1 MSEYTESTTHE
12 PEMGLVEET
21 LPEVVTEADAADAL
35 ATTRNASVTIS
46 EKDYVENMRLA
57 EEIGK
62 VKASQAVSSA
72 LSLSVIRWFDA
83 MKTSGS
89 YKGKTLIG
97 PDGKTFT
104 PETFEQ
110 LCDGMGFA
118 RRTIDEHLQNLAA
131 FGEERLNEMRTLGL
145 TVRNTRKLRKA
156 LKDAPEEQRQ
166 AAFAELKGSAPE
178 ELQTTI
184 DVLVAQYG
192 KARDDLKKAA
202 KDKEQLKDNIKA
214 LEIDIAAKN
223 DVAKA
228 RNQQLDEAKE
238 ALARATS
245 PLPANVELR
254 KAQKNANARKLI
266 DEKCNA
272 ALMAVFELAAQATA
286 TFQDADVSEDTAA
299 YVHGRVSLAVKDMA
313 ARILDAGIDVD
324 MSAEFGAAFGNESDG
339 AAAGTED

>member
-35 ATTRNASVTIS
+35 ATTRSASVTIS

-83 MKTSGS
+83 MKASGS
-89 YKGKTLIG
+89 YRGKTLIG

-110 LCDGMGFA
+110 LCDGMGFSKN
-118 RRTIDEHLQNLAA
+118 TVNEHLQNLAA

-145 TVRNTRKLRKA
+145 TVRNTRK

-192 KARDDLKKAA
+192 KVRDDLKKAA

-272 ALMAVFELAAQATA
+272 ALMAVFDLAAQATA

-324 MSAEFGAAFGNESDG
+324 LSAEFGAAFDNESDG

>member
-1 MSEYTESTTHE
+1 MSNATEAFTHE
-12 PEMGLVEET
+12 PVMDFVEET
-21 LPEVVTEADAADAL
+21 LPEIATEADAAHAL
-35 ATTRNASVTIS
+35 ATTRDGTITIA
-46 EKDYVENMRLA
+46 EQDYVQNMLMA

-89 YKGKTLIG
+89 YKGKPILS
-97 PDGKTFT
+97 PQRKVFY
-104 PETFEQ
+104 PATFEE
-110 LCDGMGFA
+110 LCSGMGFSYVSVA
-118 RRTIDEHLQNLAA
+118 EHLQNLGA
-131 FGEERLNEMRTLGL
+131 FGEERLTEIREMGL
-145 TVRNTRKLRKA
+145 SVRNTRKLRKA
-156 LKDAPEEQRQ
+156 LKDAPEDQRQ
-166 AAFAELKGSAPE
+166 AAFAELKGAAPE

-192 KARDDLKKAA
+192 KAQADLKQAG
-202 KDKEQLKDNIKA
+202 KDKERLKDTIKA
-214 LEIDIAAKN
+214 LEIDITAKN
-223 DVAKA
+223 EVAKA

-254 KAQKNANARKLI
+254 KAQKNANARKLV

-324 MSAEFGAAFGNESDG
+324 LSAEFGAAFASDG
-339 AAAGTED
+339 AAAGIED

>member
-1 MSEYTESTTHE
+1 MRWR
-12 PEMGLVEET
+12 P
-21 LPEVVTEADAADAL
+21 
-35 ATTRNASVTIS
+35 ATTRDGTITIA
-46 EKDYVENMRLA
+46 EQDYVQNMLMA

-89 YKGKTLIG
+89 YKGKPILS
-97 PDGKTFT
+97 PQRKVFY
-104 PETFEQ
+104 PATFEE
-110 LCDGMGFA
+110 LCSGMGFSYA
-118 RRTIDEHLQNLAA
+118 SVAEHLQNLGA
-131 FGEERLNEMRTLGL
+131 FGEERLTEIREMGL
-145 TVRNTRKLRKA
+145 SVRNTRKLRKA
-156 LKDAPEEQRQ
+156 LKDAPEDQRQ
-166 AAFAELKGSAPE
+166 AAFAELKGAAPE

-192 KARDDLKKAA
+192 KAQADLKQAG
-202 KDKEQLKDNIKA
+202 KDKERLKDTIKA
-214 LEIDIAAKN
+214 LEIDITAKN
-223 DVAKA
+223 EVAKA

-254 KAQKNANARKLI
+254 KAQKNANARKLV

-324 MSAEFGAAFGNESDG
+324 LSAEFGAAFGSDG
-339 AAAGTED
+339 AAAGIED

>member
-35 ATTRNASVTIS
+35 ATTRSASVTIS

-156 LKDAPEEQRQ
+156 LKDAPEE
-166 AAFAELKGSAPE
+166 
-178 ELQTTI
+178 LQTTI

-192 KARDDLKKAA
+192 KVRDDLKKAA